1 MKLSLKDSS
10 ILIVCVLLCN
20 ACIPK
25 CPSATTTITI
35 DSTLQSV
42 VQHHVSEATLR
53 IQAEWGMGV
62 LWNMQNASVCAMYCT
77 DTMVN
82 YTYEPLEMG
91 TIMQP
96 FTILAALS
104 SDNISYNVVDTA
116 LAIQDIIAS
125 SNTNATHTLAS
136 QVYANNPIKV
146 IEFLQDIG
154 GNIEVDTPAIKSIN
168 DISTIYYGYHYRIT
182 PIHLMSLYANLV
194 KNQLQCD
201 TLAQQLIYQG
211 LHDVVWNNELGT
223 ASVNPWGGRKAQ
235 SDIVSIAG
243 KTGAAQIYKEG
254 KYHDKRHRISFVG
267 YFPKDNPHYICLIIL
282 NEPQFPY
289 DAGTDCG
296 GCVRKIAEEIY
307 SETTIKC
314 N

>member
-25 CPSATTTITI
+25 CPSSTTTITI

-42 VQHHVSEATLR
+42 VQHHVSETTLR
-53 IQAEWGMGV
+53 LQAEWGMGG

-82 YTYEPLEMG
+82 YAYEPLEMG

-104 SDNISYNVVDTA
+104 SDNISYNAVDTA

-136 QVYANNPIKV
+136 QAYANNPIKV
-146 IEFLQDIG
+146 IEFLQDIE
-154 GNIEVDTPAIKSIN
+154 GNIEVDTTAIKSIN

-182 PIHLMSLYANLV
+182 PIHLMSLYANLA

-201 TLAQQLIYQG
+201 TLAQQLICQG

-243 KTGAAQIYKEG
+243 KTGNSTP
-254 KYHDKRHRISFVG
+254 KYLQHPRAKSPIS
-267 YFPKDNPHYICLIIL
+267 
-282 NEPQFPY
+282 Q
-289 DAGTDCG
+289 
-296 GCVRKIAEEIY
+296 
-307 SETTIKC
+307 
-314 N
+314 